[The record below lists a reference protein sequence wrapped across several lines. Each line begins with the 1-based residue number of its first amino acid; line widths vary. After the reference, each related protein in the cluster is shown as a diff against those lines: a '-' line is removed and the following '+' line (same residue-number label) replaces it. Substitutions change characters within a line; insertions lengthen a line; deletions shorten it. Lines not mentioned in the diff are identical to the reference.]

1 MNLGL
6 LIQASYVPVT
16 RPLLYYSLTIT
27 YSSCLLG
34 RFDKVLFVGPLSEVD
49 RQLFITQRMNQLM
62 KNNECIIVSQEI
74 LQLTNGFTG
83 ADMTLLMQKLL
94 IQVHSKVNNLLLQDE
109 INNILIKILKEG
121 QIKRSVTEKE
131 LLMYNRWQSSAC
143 IY

>member
-34 RFDKVLFVGPLSEVD
+34 RFDKLLFVGPLSEVD

>member
-6 LIQASYVPVT
+6 LIQASYVLVT

-34 RFDKVLFVGPLSEVD
+34 RFDKLLFVGPLSEVD
-49 RQLFITQRMNQLM
+49 RQLFITQRVNQLM

-74 LQLTNGFTG
+74 LQLTTGFTG
-83 ADMTLLMQKLL
+83 ADMTLLLQKLL
-94 IQVHSKVNNLLLQDE
+94 IQVHSKVNHLLLQDE

>member
-1 MNLGL
+1 
-6 LIQASYVPVT
+6 
-16 RPLLYYSLTIT
+16 
-27 YSSCLLG
+27 
-34 RFDKVLFVGPLSEVD
+34 
-49 RQLFITQRMNQLM
+49 M

-74 LQLTNGFTG
+74 LQLTHGFTG
-83 ADMTLLMQKLL
+83 ADITLLIQKLL

-121 QIKRSVTEKE
+121 HIKRSVTEKE

>member
-1 MNLGL
+1 M
-6 LIQASYVPVT
+6 
-16 RPLLYYSLTIT
+16 
-27 YSSCLLG
+27 
-34 RFDKVLFVGPLSEVD
+34 GPLSEVD

-83 ADMTLLMQKLL
+83 ADMTLLIQKLL

>member
-6 LIQASYVPVT
+6 LIQASYVLVS

-34 RFDKVLFVGPLSEVD
+34 RFDKLLFVGPLSEVD
-49 RQLFITQRMNQLM
+49 RQLFITQRVNQLM

-83 ADMTLLMQKLL
+83 ADMTLLLQKLL
-94 IQVHSKVNNLLLQDE
+94 IQVHSKVNHLLLQDE

>member
-16 RPLLYYSLTIT
+16 RLLLYYSLTIT

-34 RFDKVLFVGPLSEVD
+34 RFDKLLFVGPLSEVD
-49 RQLFITQRMNQLM
+49 RQLFITQRVNQLM

-83 ADMTLLMQKLL
+83 ADMTLLLQKLL
-94 IQVHSKVNNLLLQDE
+94 IQVHSKVNHLLLQDE

>member
-34 RFDKVLFVGPLSEVD
+34 RFDKLLFVGPLSEVD

-109 INNILIKILKEG
+109 INNILKKILKEG

>member
-34 RFDKVLFVGPLSEVD
+34 RFDKLLFVGPLSEVD

-94 IQVHSKVNNLLLQDE
+94 IQVHSKVNNVLLQDE